1 MPKLDHLSDQEL
13 SDRYARADLRVRQMS
28 EHSRLMDELD
38 GSRVGPEAWGQ
49 LMTSFRPVWSLVGK
63 RGREGVLLTLF
74 SPSTQ
79 PQTERR
85 KLKWQATRKVA
96 DWVRAWSAKLE

>member
-38 GSRVGPEAWGQ
+38 E
-49 LMTSFRPVWSLVGK
+49 LMWQI
-63 RGREGVLLTLF
+63 REE
-74 SPSTQ
+74 Q
-79 PQTERR
+79 ARR
-85 KLKWQATRKVA
+85 K
-96 DWVRAWSAKLE
+96 ENGNG